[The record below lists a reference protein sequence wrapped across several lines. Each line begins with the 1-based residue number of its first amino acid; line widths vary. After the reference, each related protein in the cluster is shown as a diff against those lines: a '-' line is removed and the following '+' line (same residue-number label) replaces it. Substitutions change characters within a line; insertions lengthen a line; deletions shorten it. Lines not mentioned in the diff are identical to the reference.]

1 MDFLQGG
8 FSGKKKD
15 VRIPVCLQTNR
26 IPSDAGTIQL
36 RPSQLADVR
45 ALMNVSR

>member
-15 VRIPVCLQTNR
+15 GKVDFLCACKAIASLSTPERFSC
-26 IPSDAGTIQL
+26 
-36 RPSQLADVR
+36 
-45 ALMNVSR
+45 ALVNWRMCVVW